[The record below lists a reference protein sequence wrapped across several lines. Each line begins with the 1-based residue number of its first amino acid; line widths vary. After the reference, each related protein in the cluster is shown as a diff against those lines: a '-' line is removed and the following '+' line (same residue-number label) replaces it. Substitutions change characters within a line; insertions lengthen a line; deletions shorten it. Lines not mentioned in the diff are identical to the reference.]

1 MGAVPFQEAKCALV
15 GNRVMSPASTNS
27 RAAPDGPIPSRLVSV
42 VAAALSAA
50 FSSLSAAFLRWWIR
64 SRSLISSAA
73 TRRRAW
79 PAASR
84 GRTHA
89 KTALTEPARQSRSW
103 RLSGAW
109 ARLARWVRDG

>member
-50 FSSLSAAFLRWWIR
+50 FGSLSAAFLRWWIR

-79 PAASR
+79 PTASR

-89 KTALTEPARQSRSW
+89 KTAS
-103 RLSGAW
+103 
-109 ARLARWVRDG
+109 D